1 LNQQGFAHF
10 TGPRFPLVFEP
21 KFLPITICE
30 NIKNPK
36 PDIVAGIQ
44 VFVTR
49 ISEANNAFKAHD
61 REGNECLK
69 NRQRKTPE
77 PNSTGRFEMTW

>member
-1 LNQQGFAHF
+1 LDQQGFAHLA
-10 TGPRFPLVFEP
+10 GPRFPLVFEP
-21 KFLPITICE
+21 KFLPISICE
-30 NIKNPK
+30 SIKNPK

-49 ISEANNAFKAHD
+49 VPETNDAFKAHD
-61 REGNECLK
+61 GESSECLN

-77 PNSTGRFEMTW
+77 P